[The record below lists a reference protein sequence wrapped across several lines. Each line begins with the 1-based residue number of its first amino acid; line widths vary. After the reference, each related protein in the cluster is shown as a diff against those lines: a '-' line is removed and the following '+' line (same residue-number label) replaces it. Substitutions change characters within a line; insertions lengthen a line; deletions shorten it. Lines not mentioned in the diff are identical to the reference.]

1 MPIVNYKRVKCPKCG
16 KSYFKVKENNDFT
29 ISLLVFKN
37 KPEPIYKD
45 GELQNP
51 VEAELEK
58 EYYKCLECGCNF
70 RVEFIDFSGKY
81 KFIDEDA
88 ETEEFRRE
96 MERRSTEL
104 KMKHESKETLEIV
117 DSGNL
122 IIGDSCKDKNRVG
135 ISQPEFTIL
144 DSSIEN
150 AYSIDWRDMLKEEL
164 DEIKERLERLEKKES
179 L

>member
-1 MPIVNYKRVKCPKCG
+1 MSIVNYKRVKCPKCG

-29 ISLLVFKN
+29 ISLLAFKN

-45 GELQNP
+45 EELQNP

-58 EYYKCLECGCNF
+58 EYCKCLECGCNF
-70 RVEFIDFSGKY
+70 RVEFFDFSGEY

-88 ETEEFRRE
+88 ETEEFRKKIEKCSTKLAMKRE
-96 MERRSTEL
+96 SEEV
-104 KMKHESKETLEIV
+104 LEIM

-122 IIGDSCKDKNRVG
+122 IVGNSCKDKNRVG
-135 ISQPEFTIL
+135 ISQPEFTSL
-144 DSSIEN
+144 DSSIKN